1 MTALATL
8 VVAAVVLLVAVYAVF
23 RALLCAL
30 PSDRDGSFEAKLFFL
45 TIRCEIRNNGSRG
58 GNASENGADQMTGLL
73 ADPTQRDDRRGVA
86 RG

>member
-1 MTALATL
+1 MTALTTL

-30 PSDRDGSFEAKLFFL
+30 PRDRDGSFEAKLFFL
-45 TIRCEIRNNGSRG
+45 TIRCEIRRNDSQGE
-58 GNASENGADQMTGLL
+58 NASEGSADQVSGTPAGR
-73 ADPTQRDDRRGVA
+73 TQRDDRRGAA